1 MEKSSVLKE
10 VDKFAKGNRQTKLKY
25 IELFISQTSQEIKGL
40 QACLKNKDWS
50 EVKRIVHRMRS
61 SFIFLAMQ
69 EAKTLADTIWK
80 TAGINS
86 KTTTQQINKLSKICL
101 EVISEFENEKTNPV

>member
-1 MEKSSVLKE
+1 MKKNSVLNE
-10 VDKFAKGNRQTKLKY
+10 VEKFAKGNKQTKIKY
-25 IELFISQTSQEIKGL
+25 MELFISQTSQEIKDL
-40 QACLKNKDWS
+40 QACLENKDWS

-86 KTTTQQINKLSKICL
+86 KTTSQQINKLSKLCL
-101 EVISEFENEKTNPV
+101 EVISEFENEKAKSV